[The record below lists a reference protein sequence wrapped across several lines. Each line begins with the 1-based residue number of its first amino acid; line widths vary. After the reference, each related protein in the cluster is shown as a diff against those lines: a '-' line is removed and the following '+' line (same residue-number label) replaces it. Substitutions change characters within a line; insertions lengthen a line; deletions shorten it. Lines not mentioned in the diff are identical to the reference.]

1 MNGTTIIFVRH
12 GEVYNPKRLL
22 YARLPKFPISKNGVK
37 QIEQA
42 CENLKK
48 YSINYIYS
56 SPLLRTRQSASIF
69 ADKLN
74 LEPKISR
81 LLIEV
86 NQIHQGINLDHYKKE
101 IQPHLYEE
109 KYVSLGQESVVEIA
123 SRMLKFVK
131 RVKKRHAGRTVLAVS
146 HGDPIVILK
155 SVIESSNFTW
165 NYKKNNYLQ
174 TADFIVLNTKNNK
187 FY

>member
-42 CENLKK
+42 FEKLKK
-48 YSINYIYS
+48 YSIDFLYS

-74 LEPKISR
+74 LVLNISR

-86 NQIHQGINLDHYKKE
+86 NQIHQGIDLDLYKKE

-123 SRMLKFVK
+123 NRMLKFVK
-131 RVKKRHAGRTVLAVS
+131 RIKKRHAGKTVLALS

-155 SVIESSNFTW
+155 SAIEGSNFTW
-165 NYKKNNYLQ
+165 KYKKNNYLQ
-174 TADFIVLNTKNNK
+174 TADFLILNPQNNK